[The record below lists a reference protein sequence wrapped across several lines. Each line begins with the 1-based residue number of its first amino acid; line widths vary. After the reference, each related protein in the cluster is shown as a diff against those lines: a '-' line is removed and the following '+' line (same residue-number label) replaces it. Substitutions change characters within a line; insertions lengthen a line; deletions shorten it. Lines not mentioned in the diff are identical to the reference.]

1 MPPGGRS
8 DDRKLLTFRFGA
20 VQVMANLFGALI
32 CTFYFV
38 FLDQPSLA
46 PTFDAQLVVAVVMT
60 LVLTLV
66 GIQVATRWSR
76 DISRA
81 SGSILAGETVEP
93 DLLARVQRKVLNA
106 PLFYS
111 SITFLN
117 WGTAALIMGG
127 YLLIHPFGEP
137 PFGQAAYQA
146 FRLWLGVLVSGM
158 ATTGFIFFHMD
169 GLFKKVR
176 PLFFPDGS
184 MLEVKG
190 VFRLRIRQRLIIS
203 FLLVSLWPLVVG
215 SMVAYDEIQTGTMA
229 EAQIAATGLL
239 HALGLI
245 GMAMLLII
253 LVISRLSAESIA
265 GPIREME
272 SAMARVHEGDLSAS
286 VLVTDNDELG
296 GLAEAFNHMVDGLKE
311 RDRMRQSLNLAM
323 EVQRSLLPRAAPR
336 FAGLDVAGVSLY
348 CDETGGDYYDY
359 LDLSRTDPGAFGV
372 AVGDVSDH
380 GVPSALLMATA
391 RAYLRQRVDF
401 PGDPGQVLTDLNRR
415 LCQDVEESGRF
426 MTLFLCRIDPDK
438 GRLLWAN
445 AGHDPGLVYAA
456 GQSAFRELEGRG
468 PALGL
473 VNGYKYPVFEAPFPF
488 QIGDVL
494 VIGTDGLWEARDPAG
509 LTFGKDRFRDAIQSA
524 ADYSAQ
530 RVLDNILD
538 TLRRFT
544 RPEPFRDD
552 VTLVVVKAI

>member
-1 MPPGGRS
+1 MAPGGRT
-8 DDRKLLTFRFGA
+8 DYRTVRAFRFGTL
-20 VQVMANLFGALI
+20 QIMANLFGALI

-46 PTFDAQLVVAVVMT
+46 PTFDAQLVVAVIMT
-60 LVLTLV
+60 LVLTFI
-66 GIQVATRWSR
+66 GIQVATLWSR

-81 SGSILAGETVEP
+81 GGSILAGETVEP
-93 DLLARVQRKVLNA
+93 DLLALVQRKVLNA

-111 SITFLN
+111 GITFFN
-117 WGTAALIMGG
+117 WSAASLIMGV
-127 YLLIHPFGEP
+127 YSLIHPLGEP
-137 PFGQAAYQA
+137 TFSQAAYQA

-158 ATTGFIFFHMD
+158 ATAGIVFFQMD
-169 GLFKKVR
+169 RLFRKVR
-176 PLFFPDGS
+176 PLFFPDGG
-184 MLEVKG
+184 MLDVKG
-190 VFRLRIRQRLIIS
+190 AFRLQIRQRLIIS
-203 FLLVSLWPLVVG
+203 FLMVSLWPLVVG
-215 SMVAYDEIQTGTMA
+215 SMVAYHKIQTGAMA
-229 EAQIAATGLL
+229 EAEIAATGLL
-239 HALGLI
+239 NALGLV
-245 GMAMLLII
+245 GMAMILII
-253 LVISRLSAESIA
+253 LVISRLSAQSIA
-265 GPIREME
+265 EPIREME

-323 EVQRSLLPRAAPR
+323 EVQRNLLPRAAPR

-391 RAYLRQRVDF
+391 RAYLRQRIDF
-401 PGDPGQVLTDLNRR
+401 PGNPGQVLTDLNRR
-415 LCQDVEESGRF
+415 LCRDVEESGRF
-426 MTLFLCRIDPDK
+426 MTLFLCRIDPGK

-445 AGHDPGLVYAA
+445 AGHDPGVVHVA
-456 GQSAFRELEGRG
+456 GRGAFRELEGRG

-473 VNGYKYPVFEAPFPF
+473 VNGYEYPVFEAPFPF

-494 VIGTDGLWEARDPAG
+494 VIGTDGLWEALNPAG
-509 LTFGKDRFRDAIQSA
+509 STFGKDRFRDAIRRA

-530 RVLDNILD
+530 GVLDNILD

-544 RPEPFRDD
+544 HPEPFRDD
-552 VTLVVVKAI
+552 VTLVVVKAV